1 MSTQPFNS
9 DGGFNT
15 AGNIST
21 SNVVVTAS
29 HANLVLGDA
38 TPSGS
43 PGLSSTNSFN
53 LTTDRDGNAYSWT
66 FSNNGTLT
74 TPGTTVNI
82 TGANVVEANTVT
94 ATTVTAN
101 TFSSLG
107 NLQLLAGEAVWSLL
121 DNGQTIFPTLAVDLH
136 NGGSQNGQTL
146 QFGDANQ
153 QAFIT
158 GPAPATDVNAQRLII
173 QGQRGLGTGEG
184 GDVYIWGGDSDANG
198 GDIKI
203 YAGDADT
210 DGIGGNIHIAGGQ
223 GTTGAGEITL
233 IGGRNLGTVGAYVG
247 IQGGQGNT
255 GGGNANITGGYT
267 STGDGG
273 NVNITGGGSGSGPG
287 GYGNI
292 NISSA
297 SGTWTFDNN
306 GNLNLPNTGVVYETN
321 IPFGGLSGKT
331 IALKPYGGTSADQQL
346 LVYPTAGAD
355 ANHLHLTSGNLY
367 NTELFLG
374 NDDLYVKLANT
385 GNIVINSNDG
395 GGNTAQWIF
404 DTTGNLTTPGSSGN
418 ISGINTLFAPAD
430 LTIQTPSGV
439 PATVTAITGSSGSW
453 ESNPTSDL
461 ATTGGTGTGLTVDV
475 SQEGGYA
482 GAIAIH
488 TPGTGY
494 SDGDAI
500 TVVSGSSSASFTIS
514 VVPNNWTLDTAGN
527 LTVAGSIIMP
537 SNSSLIGSGA
547 SPAPNI
553 SGFSSISADNFRLM
567 SGNIIGGEST
577 VVTDGINSIQLALGA
592 QMDVFGFPF
601 SGSGVRGQLT
611 ITDVTTP
618 AEANGTWYYQ
628 AVGTNAYQIYTDSTY
643 STPVDAS
650 GWSAYTGG
658 GNVAITKQTP
668 SANIVINSNG
678 YFSTFDNNGTLN
690 LPGDV
695 NMTGTGSDFNMTGG
709 SINGPVGVIITP
721 TSYANLIT
729 PAAGARAF
737 INDGNKVAA
746 GNFGAVIGDGGS
758 NLVPVWSDGV
768 DWYIG

>member
-53 LTTDRDGNAYSWT
+53 LTTDRAGNAYSWT
-66 FSNNGTLT
+66 FGNNGTLT
-74 TPGTTVNI
+74 TPGTTGNI

-94 ATTVTAN
+94 ATT
-101 TFSSLG
+101 FSSPG
-107 NLQLLAGEAVWSLL
+107 NLQLVAGEAVWTLL
-121 DNGQTIFPTLAVDLH
+121 DNGQAIFPTLTVDLH
-136 NGGSQNGQTL
+136 NGGNQSGQTL

-173 QGQRGLGTGEG
+173 QGQRGSGTGEG
-184 GDVYIWGGDSDANG
+184 GDVYVWGGDSDVNG

-297 SGTWTFDNN
+297 SGTWTFDNT

-385 GNIVINSNDG
+385 GNIVVNSNDG

-404 DTTGNLTTPGSSGN
+404 DTTGNLTTPGSGGDITLTGGSIIGAGN
-418 ISGINTLFAPAD
+418 ISLD
-430 LTIQTPSGV
+430 
-439 PATVTAITGSSGSW
+439 
-453 ESNPTSDL
+453 
-461 ATTGGTGTGLTVDV
+461 
-475 SQEGGYA
+475 GGY
-482 GAIAIH
+482 
-488 TPGTGY
+488 
-494 SDGDAI
+494 
-500 TVVSGSSSASFTIS
+500 
-514 VVPNNWTLDTAGN
+514 
-527 LTVAGSIIMP
+527 
-537 SNSSLIGSGA
+537 
-547 SPAPNI
+547 I
-553 SGFSSISADNFRLM
+553 SG
-567 SGNIIGGEST
+567 GEAT
-577 VVTDGINSIQLALGA
+577 VVTDGINSISLSAGA
-592 QMDVFGFPF
+592 QMDVYGFPF
-601 SGSGVRGQLT
+601 DGSGVRGQLT